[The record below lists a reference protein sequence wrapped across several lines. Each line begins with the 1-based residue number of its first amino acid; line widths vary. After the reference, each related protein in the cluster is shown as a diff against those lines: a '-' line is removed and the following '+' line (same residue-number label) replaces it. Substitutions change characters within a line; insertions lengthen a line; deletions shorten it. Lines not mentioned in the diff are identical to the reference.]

1 MFVKLR
7 LKMQRARREKGSRWN
22 YIVEIR
28 LVEKFSKLGLGRATR
43 GLREGTRTRFAKMC
57 HRFADFRRVPVNHV
71 VRGKYTR
78 PGEVKLARASNRV
91 NDTHPTCNGK
101 DRARC
106 SSLIRRGND

>member
-1 MFVKLR
+1 
-7 LKMQRARREKGSRWN
+7 MQRARRGKGSRWN
-22 YIVEIR
+22 YIVENGDLSGR
-28 LVEKFSKLGLGRATR
+28 KVFKGLGLGRAAR